1 MAQVAQLQP
10 RKSAADQD
18 EITALRLRN
27 DELARR
33 VERLEAEI
41 RTLFTI
47 VIGPYMPE

>member
-10 RKSAADQD
+10 RKSAEDQD
-18 EITALRLRN
+18 EIAALRLQN

-33 VERLEAEI
+33 VEHVEAEI

-47 VIGPYMPE
+47 VLGPYMPE